1 LVGKT
6 TDHSFFMLKNGE
18 KRRIKEFLHL
28 GKLEQKELKKDNRC
42 GNTVGNTVGYLR
54 NKRMS

>member
-1 LVGKT
+1 
-6 TDHSFFMLKNGE
+6 MLKNGE